1 MPFRVLH
8 VLDHSWPVLDGYAQ
22 RSRSI
27 VTAQSQLGMH
37 PSVLTSPL
45 HQVDDPSAPA
55 ESIFEGIRYI
65 RTSERNG
72 LTGLAI
78 QKRFPILRELAVI
91 SRLRKKVVF
100 ILKNETFD
108 IVHAHS
114 PALCGLAASLAAR
127 ACNVPFVYEIRAFWE
142 DGAVDQNRNKE
153 TSLRYR
159 VSKNLETNV
168 VQRANAVVGI
178 ARPILDDLEGRGV
191 QPAKLFHVPNGVDVA
206 RFSSQP
212 RDASLAAELGVDGVR
227 TLGFLGTLFLWEG
240 IAWLI
245 SAAAE
250 LHKRGVVFKLLIVG
264 DGPDAEN
271 VKSAIQKAGA
281 QNYISF
287 LGRVPNDQVERYYSL
302 MDVMLYPRRSIRLTE
317 LVTPLKPLEAMA
329 LGKPV
334 LGSGVGGIREL
345 VEPETTGLLFQP
357 GNIDSFCHQA
367 TRLLMDE
374 ELGRRLGSQARQM
387 IVEEKDWKTIVQ
399 RYQRVYEFARS
410 HHVKS

>member
-1 MPFRVLH
+1 MSFRVLH
-8 VLDHSWPVLDGYAQ
+8 VLDHSVPVLDGYAQ

-27 VTAQSQLGMH
+27 VIAQSQLGMH

-72 LTGLAI
+72 LAGLAI
-78 QKRFPILRELAVI
+78 QKRIPILRELAVI
-91 SRLRKKVVF
+91 SRLRKKVVS
-100 ILKNETFD
+100 ILQSETFD

-127 ACNVPFVYEIRAFWE
+127 SCNVPFVYEIRAFWE
-142 DGAVDQNRNKE
+142 DGAVDQNRDKE

-159 VSKNLETNV
+159 ISKNLETNV
-168 VQRANAVVGI
+168 AHRANAVVGI

-191 QPAKLFHVPNGVDVA
+191 SPAKLFHVPNGVDVA
-206 RFSSQP
+206 RFSPRP

-245 SAAAE
+245 SAAQE

-271 VKSAIQKAGA
+271 VKNAIQKAGA
-281 QNYISF
+281 QSYISY

-345 VEPETTGLLFQP
+345 VEPEVTGLLFDP
-357 GNIDSFCHQA
+357 GNIDSFCQEA

-399 RYQRVYEFARS
+399 RYQQVYEFARS
-410 HHVKS
+410 GHPKS